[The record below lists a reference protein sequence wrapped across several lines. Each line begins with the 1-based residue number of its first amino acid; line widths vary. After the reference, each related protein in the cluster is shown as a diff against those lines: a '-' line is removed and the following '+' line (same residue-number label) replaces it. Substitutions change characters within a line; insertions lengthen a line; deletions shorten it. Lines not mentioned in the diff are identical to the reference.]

1 MILIFLGPPGSGKGT
16 QAKLLSSEKNWPQL
30 STGDMLRANISQGTS
45 LGLEAKKFMD
55 QGSLVPDE
63 VVIGMIDKRIQE
75 ADCKPGFI
83 LDGFPRT
90 VPQAEALYALLKKHG
105 CKLDHVILFQIQSN
119 ELVKRLSGRRT
130 CTNCGEMYH
139 VDGRSTKVAG
149 VCDKCGGSV
158 VQRPDDDQS
167 VIGKRLDV
175 YEKQTAPLVDYYSKL
190 GLLREMNA
198 MDEVKNVTRS
208 IASIVT

>member
-30 STGDMLRANISQGTS
+30 STGDMLRANISQGTA

-75 ADCKPGFI
+75 SDCKPGFI

-90 VPQAEALYALLKKHG
+90 VPQAEALYALLKQHG
-105 CKLDHVILFQIQSN
+105 RKLDHVILFQIQSS

-139 VDGRSTKVAG
+139 IDGRATKVDG
-149 VCDKCGGSV
+149 VCDKCGGTV
-158 VQRPDDDQS
+158 VQRQDDDQS